1 MTTPNTY
8 ATKLLIQ
15 QQLEHTHRS
24 ILHLERTLRENPNLP
39 QENRDKIDDRMDDLN
54 DLFIMLSNKL

>member
-1 MTTPNTY
+1 MTSSNDR
-8 ATKLLIQ
+8 TKLVLQ
-15 QQLEHTHRS
+15 HQLEHTHRT

-39 QENRDKIDDRMDDLN
+39 QDKRDEIDDRLDDLN